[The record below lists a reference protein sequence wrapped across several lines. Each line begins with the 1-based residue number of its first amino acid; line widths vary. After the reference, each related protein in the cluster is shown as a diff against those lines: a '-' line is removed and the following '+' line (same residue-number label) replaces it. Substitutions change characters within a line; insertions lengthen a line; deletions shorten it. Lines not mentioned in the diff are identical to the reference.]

1 MPHHQYQALSACHIN
16 FKIRK
21 FQLAVSTLKQDK
33 PTGCS
38 WKKNIW
44 DHRYDGTYITIIWY
58 VCICHLM
65 SLLQREKEM
74 EASHSSRVWKPH
86 PSAYLF
92 GSPCAFY
99 RGVVHNL
106 LVAKTYLISACT
118 ALLLQKDYSIAT
130 KWGFMAKKK
139 ITTKWRL
146 CYLRWILDRK
156 KHLLQN
162 VDCKNLMDVQVWFQK
177 MLLNSAAVNTFL

>member
-44 DHRYDGTYITIIWY
+44 DHRYDRTYITIIWY

-92 GSPCAFY
+92 GKSKSCQEAIWRRSTWVHWAQIIIAYPPNFGQALSLTMNYCQALSIIVNLATNFIISIF
-99 RGVVHNL
+99 RGV
-106 LVAKTYLISACT
+106 
-118 ALLLQKDYSIAT
+118 
-130 KWGFMAKKK
+130 
-139 ITTKWRL
+139 IT
-146 CYLRWILDRK
+146 LD
-156 KHLLQN
+156 L
-162 VDCKNLMDVQVWFQK
+162 
-177 MLLNSAAVNTFL
+177 